1 MAEYLDEPGYI
12 WDPFLIMM
20 DEKGANFEA
29 IKRVFGKNFAKAK
42 AVTCQFHFRNCAE
55 KYIVNIPKDER
66 IAFRRLCRQ
75 LCQAHTIH
83 EYRTVSKLIVQVA
96 EKYKFMGWWKFWSP
110 RCPHIIPALRG
121 FNLPKMNLAEV
132 GQSTTGHY
140 GSQKLHS
147 VTLQL

>member
-29 IKRVFGKNFAKAK
+29 ITRVFGKNFAKAK
-42 AVTCQFHFRNCAE
+42 AVTCQFHFKNCAE
-55 KYIVNIPKDER
+55 KYIVNIPKDEK

-75 LCQAHTIH
+75 LCRAHTIH

-96 EKYKFMGWWKFWSP
+96 EKYTFMGWWKFWSP
-110 RCPHIIPALRG
+110 RCPHIIPHFVAL
-121 FNLPKMNLAEV
+121 
-132 GQSTTGHY
+132 TY
-140 GSQKLHS
+140 QK
-147 VTLQL
+147 